1 MSALIDELVSEAD
14 AAEIPDGVLIR
25 YLSGLWADPDLRPVL
40 EENSHFV
47 VERLRSYGQQAYLTP
62 QERQALCKVLFA
74 GSGSVQRRI
83 LNVQRRREESVE
95 GLEAPA
101 M

>member
-1 MSALIDELVSEAD
+1 MSALIEELVSEAD
-14 AAEIPDGVLIR
+14 AVDIPDGILVR
-25 YLSGLWADPDLRPVL
+25 YLSGIWADPDLRSVL
-40 EENSHFV
+40 EENSHFLT
-47 VERLRSYGQQAYLTP
+47 ERLRSYGRQGYLTP

-74 GSGSVQRRI
+74 GSGSVQR
-83 LNVQRRREESVE
+83 LVMHVQRRREESVE